1 MRFWVREV
9 SGWVLV
15 VIGLFI
21 FYLCIV
27 LLFNGHVVETG
38 PAAFIGFIVFRGGIH
53 LLKIA
58 LAARVCMQ
66 ARATIVEQ
74 DMGGFGPRGPV
85 LRDPR
90 ADRLRS
96 PVR

>member
-1 MRFWVREV
+1 MRFWGREV
-9 SGWVLV
+9 AGWALV
-15 VIGLFI
+15 VAGLFV
-21 FYLCIV
+21 FYLCFAF
-27 LLFNGHVVETG
+27 LSQGRVVETG

-53 LLKIA
+53 LLKVA

-74 DMGGFGPRGPV
+74 EIGFGARGPA

-90 ADRLRS
+90 MDRLRGQMT
-96 PVR
+96 R

>member
-1 MRFWVREV
+1 MRFWIREV
-9 SGWVLV
+9 AGWVLV
-15 VIGLFI
+15 VMGLFI
-21 FYLCIV
+21 FFICYA
-27 LLFNGHVVETG
+27 LLSQGRVVETG
-38 PAAFIGFIVFRGGIH
+38 PAAFIGFIIFRGGIH

-74 DMGGFGPRGPV
+74 DMGFGPRGPV

-90 ADRLRS
+90 AERLAG